1 MRAGHVIVVALL
13 IGSTLTSARPAKVA
27 PAPATVPAPLTPA
40 QSIRAGVEKWR
51 AGAYPEAVALW
62 QPSAATGDP
71 DAMFNMGQAYKLG
84 RGVTADPMIARDYY
98 RKAAAKGHLP
108 AQANLGISL
117 FQTGEKPEAVRWL
130 RQAADRGEARAQ
142 YVLGIAAFN
151 GDGLPRAVGLGY
163 GYLLRSAASGL
174 PQASTALTT
183 IEPGLS
189 PADRTTGEAVAASL
203 ASGKGVPVA
212 SGPRMITSPP
222 SPSTTLLRTAPPIA
236 APPLIKAP
244 PPPSVPLSVASVLG
258 AFRPDVPVPERTNQ
272 RVNSPTTKVTAAP
285 AMVAGAPPA
294 ANQLAQSVGK
304 AMTNTMVERP
314 ALSDSMTNTIVQ
326 ADASAKTAAKIANST
341 AMTADAGI
349 KAANAGAK
357 PAVKPGLLATTP
369 KPFTFLTSDL
379 PPPKRADTWR
389 VQLGAFSQRQLAD
402 AALAQVPKTEIGGAV
417 KPIFASDGPVTKL
430 QLGPYPTRDAARSAC
445 AKLAGAGR
453 ACFVTAG

>member
-1 MRAGHVIVVALL
+1 MGALTRAGGSVLIAVVLT
-13 IGSTLTSARPAKVA
+13 GSAMAVARPPKVA
-27 PAPATVPAPLTPA
+27 PAPAAAPAPLTPA

-62 QPSAATGDP
+62 LPFAAAGDP

-84 RGVTADPMIARDYY
+84 RGVAPDPMIARDYY

-151 GDGLPRAVGLGY
+151 GDGLPRAAGLGY

-174 PQASTALTT
+174 PQATAALST

-189 PADRTTGEAVAASL
+189 PADRATGEAVAASL
-203 ASGKGVPVA
+203 VSGKGVPVA
-212 SGPRMITSPP
+212 LAMATGPRLI
-222 SPSTTLLRTAPPIA
+222 TAPPPPGTTQLHAPPPIA
-236 APPLIKAP
+236 PPPLIKAP
-244 PPPSVPLSVASVLG
+244 PPPSVPLSVTPVVGALKPNVVISERLPARALAPVSVQKPSSGPLGEAGAKLADASAQLAAAG
-258 AFRPDVPVPERTNQ
+258 SKLAAALT
-272 RVNSPTTKVTAAP
+272 PTALSNPMASAAP
-285 AMVAGAPPA
+285 QPTGITPPA
-294 ANQLAQSVGK
+294 ANLG
-304 AMTNTMVERP
+304 T
-314 ALSDSMTNTIVQ
+314 
-326 ADASAKTAAKIANST
+326 
-341 AMTADAGI
+341 
-349 KAANAGAK
+349 KAAPQNVVLKAFTTVTDSTT
-357 PAVKPGLLATTP
+357 VKRT
-369 KPFTFLTSDL
+369 
-379 PPPKRADTWR
+379 DTWR

-402 AALAQVPKTEIGGAV
+402 AAWAQLPKAELGAV

-430 QLGPYPTRDAARSAC
+430 QLGPYASREAARSAC
-445 AKLAGAGR
+445 AKLSTAGR